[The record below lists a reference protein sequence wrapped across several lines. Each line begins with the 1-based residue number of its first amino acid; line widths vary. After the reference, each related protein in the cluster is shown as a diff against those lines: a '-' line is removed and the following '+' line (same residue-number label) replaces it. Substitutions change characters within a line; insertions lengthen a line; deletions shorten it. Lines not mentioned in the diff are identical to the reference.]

1 MYTLVMIGK
10 NKKQSTAPF
19 TSNSVDYL
27 VAHANQVKLGNLF
40 RFEIRSV
47 TTGEVIKTV

>member
-10 NKKQSTAPF
+10 NRRVSSLNF

-27 VAHANQVKLGNLF
+27 VAHANQVQLGTLF

-47 TTGEVIKTV
+47 TPGEVIKTI